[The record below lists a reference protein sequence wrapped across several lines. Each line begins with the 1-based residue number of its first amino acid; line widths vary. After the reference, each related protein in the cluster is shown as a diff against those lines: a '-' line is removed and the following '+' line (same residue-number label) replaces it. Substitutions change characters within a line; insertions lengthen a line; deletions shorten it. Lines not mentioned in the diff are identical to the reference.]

1 MAEER
6 LQKILAQAGIASRR
20 KAEVL
25 MLEGRVS
32 VNGETVNGMGAKAD
46 AERDQIKV
54 DGALIHLPK
63 RHVYVALHKPRE
75 VVTTVTDPQGRTT
88 VMHFVKGVR
97 ERVFPVGRLDYHSE
111 GLLLL
116 TTDGEFANRITSP
129 AGHVEKVYVVKSN
142 GRLSDEQM
150 EDFRKG
156 IPLHGRRTAPA
167 HIKLIRQ
174 GDNPWYEVRLT
185 EGRQNQIRIMFKHFH
200 RLVEKL
206 RRVRIGFL
214 TLSGLEPGMWRYL
227 EAQETE
233 RLLRMVHLEVPVS
246 RHAAHA
252 SGHDKTTPR
261 EHPEP
266 APEPAPPPVRKAP
279 AQRPAPRQERRPA
292 AAGSAARGSSAQK
305 YRTRRPVS
313 RENPPNAPEQERRP
327 AAAGSPSRGNASQQY
342 RAQRPPSGER
352 PRPASEQDRRPA
364 AAGSPSRGKPY
375 QKQRPQRPPSGESPR
390 RTPEQERR
398 PAPSGAPP
406 RGNASQKYR
415 TQRPASGERP
425 RPASEQDRRPAPP
438 GSVPR
443 GNASQQYRAQR
454 PPSGER
460 PRPASEQDRR
470 PAPPGSPSRRESSQK
485 YGANRPPSRE
495 QPTPSQKPSRRPF
508 SGWPAPNKHKR

>member
-292 AAGSAARGSSAQK
+292 AAGS
-305 YRTRRPVS
+305 
-313 RENPPNAPEQERRP
+313 
-327 AAAGSPSRGNASQQY
+327 PSRGNASQQY